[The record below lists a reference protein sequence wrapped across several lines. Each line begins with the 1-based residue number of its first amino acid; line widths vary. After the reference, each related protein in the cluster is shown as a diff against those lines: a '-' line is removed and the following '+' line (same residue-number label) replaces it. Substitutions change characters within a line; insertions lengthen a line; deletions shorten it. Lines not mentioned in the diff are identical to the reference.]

1 MAVKLPQHS
10 ITDLA
15 FTSERL
21 YSYLNT
27 NLDFR
32 RRLTNIFTQLLHNDK
47 YNTQVINQSGESP
60 YRHSSDVK
68 LFIKNLTPRLRTAA
82 PHRKATTIPSSSVK
96 SAPTYSTAVKKNLDN
111 SFQSALKSNPS
122 STKMDT
128 IPVSRQKSASKQPP
142 TSSQRL
148 AKTNNCT
155 NYKKRFQTNSKS
167 KIPSKQN
174 ASSTFSKKVKASPSI
189 NISTS
194 KPPSHPPSL
203 PAALLPSSQPLL
215 QQVNVMGLTRAIPL
229 HQSPFQPPSPFPTV
243 FDDANFLRLD
253 PSPSA
258 QARQEY
264 IHYAISFLAF
274 TPFIHKYK
282 VFDKLCCQFGF
293 TLVDIFLHI
302 KIPMETNPTRLTY
315 HQRLAYW
322 TTLAKDTSILQYIRL
337 NTYPYIADLHISDA
351 TLALALN
358 HVFSI
363 SPNQLKK
370 LQAITPVTPPTTV
383 SPSIP
388 TPTPKTPVATTPT
401 TPTQPTPSRSSTTPL
416 QPHQWRSTYVKC
428 RQCSKLYRYTTNKT
442 PRRYHLYPHY
452 HPPRSTDRNC
462 SSCREH
468 QPIVPGS

>member
-1 MAVKLPQHS
+1 MTKTH

-15 FTSERL
+15 FTSHQL
-21 YSYLNT
+21 YFYIN
-27 NLDFR
+27 NNRDYQ
-32 RRLTNIFTQLLHNDK
+32 RRLTNVFTQLLHTDK
-47 YNTQVINQSGESP
+47 YNTTVTNQIGESP
-60 YRHSSDVK
+60 QQHSSDVK
-68 LFIKNLTPRLRTAA
+68 FYIKTLEPRLRTAA
-82 PHRKATTIPSSSVK
+82 RQRKAKTIPSSSVK

-111 SFQSALKSNPS
+111 SFQTALKSNSS

-229 HQSPFQPPSPFPTV
+229 HKSPFQPPSPFPTV

-258 QARQEY
+258 QARQDY

-274 TPFIHKYK
+274 TPFIHKHK
-282 VFDKLCCQFGF
+282 VFETLCRQFEF
-293 TLVDIFLHI
+293 NYLDFFLHI
-302 KIPMETNPTRLTY
+302 KIPMETNPQRLTY

-322 TTLAKDTSILQYIRL
+322 TTLAKDTPILQYIRL

-370 LQAITPVTPPTTV
+370 LQAITPVHRWDKV
-383 SPSIP
+383 GL
-388 TPTPKTPVATTPT
+388 V
-401 TPTQPTPSRSSTTPL
+401 
-416 QPHQWRSTYVKC
+416 YVK
-428 RQCSKLYRYTTNKT
+428 LD
-442 PRRYHLYPHY
+442 
-452 HPPRSTDRNC
+452 PPPECQTR
-462 SSCREH
+462 
-468 QPIVPGS
+468 PMVM

>member
-1 MAVKLPQHS
+1 MPHNS
-10 ITDLA
+10 PITDLA
-15 FTSERL
+15 FTSENL
-21 YSYLNT
+21 YSFLNN

-32 RRLTNIFTQLLHNDK
+32 RRLTNIFTQLLHTDK
-47 YNTQVINQSGESP
+47 FNTKVINEPGKSP
-60 YRHSSDVK
+60 YRHSSDVR
-68 LFIKNLTPRLRTAA
+68 IYITNLAPRLRTA
-82 PHRKATTIPSSSVK
+82 HQRKATTIPSSSVK

-128 IPVSRQKSASKQPP
+128 LPVSRQKSASTQPP
-142 TSSQRL
+142 TSSQSL
-148 AKTNNCT
+148 AKTNNCN

-174 ASSTFSKKVKASPSI
+174 ASSTFSKKVKASTSI

-229 HQSPFQPPSPFPTV
+229 HKSPFQPPSPFPTV
-243 FDDANFLRLD
+243 FNLANFLRLG
-253 PSPSA
+253 PFPSA
-258 QARQEY
+258 QARQPY
-264 IHYAISFLAF
+264 IDYTISFLAF
-274 TPFIHKYK
+274 TPFTHKYE
-282 VFDKLCCQFGF
+282 VYYRLCREFGSKPPDSSL
-293 TLVDIFLHI
+293 LVQ
-302 KIPMETNPTRLTY
+302 IPMATNPKPLTY

-322 TTLAKDTSILQYIRL
+322 TTYARDTSNKPFGPLIRL
-337 NTYPYIADLHISDA
+337 NTYPYIADLHTSDA

-388 TPTPKTPVATTPT
+388 TPTPKTPFATTTST
-401 TPTQPTPSRSSTTPL
+401 TPVKPTPSRSSTTPL
-416 QPHQWRSTYVKC
+416 KPHQWRSTYVKC
-428 RQCSKLYRYTTNKT
+428 VQCAKLYRYTTNKT
-442 PRRYHLYPHY
+442 PRRYHHYPHY
-452 HPPRSTDRNC
+452 HPPRLTDRNC
-462 SSCREH
+462 FSCREH